1 MIEQILDKDLAK
13 LVSYLTFDG
22 HLAEDL
28 KGFYLSSKRK
38 DMLSDFEEIVHKKFR
53 IMGRL
58 EPGMGFGE
66 SYKYRVFSREV
77 CRFLEKAG
85 APRGCKIKKT
95 FLIPEWIKN
104 NQELYYNYLKVAFE
118 CEGGFWLESK
128 KYPIVRFGLN
138 KNENLA
144 VNGEEFLI
152 EMKRLLLNLDIET
165 SNIWVAKGNVRSD
178 GIITKSFHFTI
189 RQSSIERFLEI
200 FGFTNRFKKETL
212 ITYYR
217 EIRLSPRGTILAQH

>member
-1 MIEQILDKDLAK
+1 MIEAIFDKDLAK
-13 LVSYLTFDG
+13 IVSYLTFDG

-28 KGFYLSSKRK
+28 KCFYLSSK
-38 DMLSDFEEIVHKKFR
+38 DMAMLSDFDDLIHKKFQ
-53 IMGRL
+53 IKGRL
-58 EPGMGFGE
+58 EKGTGFGE

-77 CRFLEKAG
+77 CRFLERAG
-85 APRGCKIKKT
+85 TPKGCKINKI

-104 NQELYYNYLKVAFE
+104 NQEAYYNYLKAAFE

-138 KNENLA
+138 KNEGLA

-152 EMKRLLLNLDIET
+152 EMKRLLLNLDIKT
-165 SNIWVAKGNVRSD
+165 SNVWVAKGNIRSD
-178 GIITKSFHFTI
+178 GIVTKSFRFTI
-189 RQSSIERFLEI
+189 RQPSIERFLDM